1 MTKSAKPNP
10 QRKIAP
16 KKTTTGNDA
25 VSNGILQGWTKI
37 AKFLGQPIAV
47 AQRWAKGGMPVQR
60 KGRSMTASSEELSK
74 WLGREARAGEPVH
87 VAQAKEEDLLK
98 ELRRG
103 LNAARK
109 K

>member
-1 MTKSAKPNP
+1 MTKSAKPT
-10 QRKIAP
+10 P
-16 KKTTTGNDA
+16 KKKLPHNKTTRGNDA
-25 VSNGILQGWTKI
+25 VSDGILLGWAKI
-37 AKFLGQPIAV
+37 AEFLGQPIAV
-47 AQRWAKGGMPVQR
+47 AQRWAKDGMPVQR

-87 VAQAKEEDLLK
+87 VAQAKDEDLLK

-103 LNAARK
+103 LKAARK